1 MTFAVLM
8 VAFVP
13 GVITAVFVAVQ
24 ISSLYHYRSFE
35 TDIDIYA
42 PREESRTFEAAFEIA
57 FRPEEDG
64 KHADWDI
71 LLFSLV

>member
-42 PREESRTFEAAFEIA
+42 PREESRTFEAAIEIA

-64 KHADWDI
+64 NHAI
-71 LLFSLV
+71 GISYFSS